1 MDTAERRR
9 ASRLDAAGMPG
20 SARAPYRASG
30 ARRNLRFLWRRGPK
44 TLKIFFACGGQLISL
59 LSLSQLFHTTLSV
72 TRSVAVLYRCVVY
85 TLITVVGY
93 NVALARKAVLVFYVH
108 IHSLG
113 IACDTTH

>member
-72 TRSVAVLYRCVVY
+72 TRSLVSHLSLY
-85 TLITVVGY
+85 L
-93 NVALARKAVLVFYVH
+93 
-108 IHSLG
+108 
-113 IACDTTH
+113 

>member
-72 TRSVAVLYRCVVY
+72 TRSAAPRAHRARLRAERS
-85 TLITVVGY
+85 TLGE
-93 NVALARKAVLVFYVH
+93 NAALGLEQ
-108 IHSLG
+108 SEL
-113 IACDTTH
+113 

>member
-20 SARAPYRASG
+20 SARAPSRASG

-44 TLKIFFACGGQLISL
+44 TLKIFFACGGQLISI

-72 TRSVAVLYRCVVY
+72 TRSAAQ
-85 TLITVVGY
+85 VVGELLKMVTNEKTMENG
-93 NVALARKAVLVFYVH
+93 NVLIK
-108 IHSLG
+108 
-113 IACDTTH
+113 